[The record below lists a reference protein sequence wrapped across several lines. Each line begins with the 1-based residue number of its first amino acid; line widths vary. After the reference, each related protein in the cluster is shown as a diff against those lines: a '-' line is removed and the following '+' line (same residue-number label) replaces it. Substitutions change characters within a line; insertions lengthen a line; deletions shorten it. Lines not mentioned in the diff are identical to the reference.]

1 MEAMNGVSK
10 EAESSSLEW
19 PDYVVIG
26 NYLKYNKYFYAVHLI
41 YLTPK
46 FDNGIVNSF
55 ICFLILQPSTSSESL
70 ASDFG

>member
-1 MEAMNGVSK
+1 MEAMNAVSK

-26 NYLKYNKYFYAVHLI
+26 NYLKYYKYFYSVH

-46 FDNGIVNSF
+46 FDNSKFNTV
-55 ICFLILQPSTSSESL
+55 
-70 ASDFG
+70 

>member
-26 NYLKYNKYFYAVHLI
+26 NYLKYNKYF
-41 YLTPK
+41 
-46 FDNGIVNSF
+46 FDR
-55 ICFLILQPSTSSESL
+55 Q
-70 ASDFG
+70 

>member
-46 FDNGIVNSF
+46 FDNSKFNTV
-55 ICFLILQPSTSSESL
+55 
-70 ASDFG
+70 